1 MRPVAVLSVDHPSSY
16 LLDYRLPTSTEMAPS
31 ILSEHV
37 KNLSLD
43 FQKTGVEAQ
52 MTSFTFP
59 SKVEDSD
66 TPHIERMSTPKTE
79 NDYHES
85 YSTSNTMEFL
95 DSDDPVVIV
104 GMGE

>member
-1 MRPVAVLSVDHPSSY
+1 
-16 LLDYRLPTSTEMAPS
+16 MAPS